1 MLCEI
6 ELFYCLAFIMVL
18 YPVVALGWSKVARGT
33 RPGTEDSLHT
43 YTTFSPNSNNDPK
56 KPNGRCMEKVLLLS
70 TALRDVSG
78 YSLIK

>member
-33 RPGTEDSLHT
+33 RPGTERQFT
-43 YTTFSPNSNNDPK
+43 YIYH
-56 KPNGRCMEKVLLLS
+56 LL
-70 TALRDVSG
+70 T
-78 YSLIK
+78 KQ